1 MFTLAKLVF
10 KSYMPK
16 QLEKGMWFASKQR
29 DIVYGQVYDYL
40 KIYELTHVPQDMDSY
55 IAING
60 APVEPYIVQPMQN
73 PDEPEQILATPDQIG
88 WWDEGDTSDDLEDL
102 TVQIINSYIYGE
114 DGENGDIA
122 LEMHEFQDDESG
134 DMYKSLVL
142 FHGKVTIRHVSF
154 VDEDE
159 WDDDDE
165 EEYEDDWDEDDLTDD
180 DDPDYDS
187 AGFTSDDRIVE
198 GQYRATL
205 KQDEQRYNDRH
216 TQDSCPKHDA
226 DHETE

>member
-88 WWDEGDTSDDLEDL
+88 WWDQGDTADDLEDI
-102 TVQIINSYIYGE
+102 TPNIINSYIYGE
-114 DGENGDIA
+114 DGDNGAIA
-122 LEMHEFQDDESG
+122 LEMDEDEEG
-134 DMYKSLVL
+134 NKRLVL
-142 FHGKVTIRHVSF
+142 FYGKVTIRHSEL
-154 VDEDE
+154 VDEFLEEDY
-159 WDDDDE
+159 DDE
-165 EEYEDDWDEDDLTDD
+165 EGDWDDMDDWTHDE
-180 DDPDYDS
+180 PDTDS
-187 AGFTSDDRIVE
+187 AGFTD
-198 GQYRATL
+198 
-205 KQDEQRYNDRH
+205 NDRCIKYNPE
-216 TQDSCPKHDA
+216 DY
-226 DHETE
+226 ETE

>member
-10 KSYMPK
+10 KSYMPL
-16 QLEKGMWFASKQR
+16 QLEKGMWFASKQK
-29 DIVYGQVYDYL
+29 DVVYGQVYEYL
-40 KIYELTHVPQDMDSY
+40 KLYELTHVPQDMDSY

-73 PDEPEQILATPDQIG
+73 PDLPEQILATPDQIG
-88 WWDEGDTSDDLEDL
+88 WWDEGDSSDDLEDL

-154 VDEDE
+154 VDENE
-159 WDDDDE
+159 WDDDE
-165 EEYEDDWDEDDLTDD
+165 EEYEDDWDEDDLTDN
-180 DDPDYDS
+180 DPEPDS
-187 AGFTSDDRIVE
+187 AGYTIND
-198 GQYRATL
+198 
-205 KQDEQRYNDRH
+205 RYNPD
-216 TQDSCPKHDA
+216 DY
-226 DHETE
+226 ETE

>member
-10 KSYMPK
+10 KSYMPL
-16 QLEKGMWFASKQR
+16 QLEKGMWFASKQK
-29 DIVYGQVYDYL
+29 DIVYGKVYEYL
-40 KIYELTHVPQDMDSY
+40 KLYELTHVPQDMDSY

-73 PDEPEQILATPDQIG
+73 LDEPEQILATPDQIG
-88 WWDEGDTSDDLEDL
+88 WWDEGETSDDLEDI
-102 TVQIINSYIYGE
+102 TIQIINSYIYGE
-114 DGENGDIA
+114 NGENGDIA
-122 LEMHEFQDDESG
+122 LEMQEFQDDESG
-134 DMYKSLVL
+134 EIYRSLVL
-142 FHGKVTIRHVSF
+142 FYGKVTIRHVSF

-165 EEYEDDWDEDDLTDD
+165 WEDDWDEDDLTD

-198 GQYRATL
+198 GQYKATL
-205 KQDEQRYNDRH
+205 KQDEQRYSDRH
-216 TQDSCPKHDA
+216 KQDSCPKHDA

>member
-10 KSYMPK
+10 KSYMPLR
-16 QLEKGMWFASKQR
+16 LEKGMWFASKQK
-29 DIVYGQVYDYL
+29 DIVYGRVYEYL
-40 KIYELTHVPQDMDSY
+40 KLYELTHVPQDMDSY

-88 WWDEGDTSDDLEDL
+88 WWDEGDSSDDLEDI

-134 DMYKSLVL
+134 DIYKSLVL

-154 VDEDE
+154 VDEDG
-159 WDDDDE
+159 W
-165 EEYEDDWDEDDLTDD
+165 DD

-216 TQDSCPKHDA
+216 TQYSCPKHDA